1 MKEIGHV
8 IGQSLL
14 FVGVLAMLNS
24 QPQYCWL

>member
-1 MKEIGHV
+1 MKEIGCFG
-8 IGQSLL
+8 GQSFL